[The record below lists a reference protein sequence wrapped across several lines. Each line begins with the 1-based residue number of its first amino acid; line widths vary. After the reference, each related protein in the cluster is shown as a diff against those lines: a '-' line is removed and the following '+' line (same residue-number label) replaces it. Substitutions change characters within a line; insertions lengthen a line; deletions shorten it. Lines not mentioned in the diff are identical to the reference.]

1 MCDGPPGTAA
11 ELDSHNDAIFR
22 QYQYP
27 VAHRLSSRCDAI
39 FRIPGES
46 RGADI
51 EMVKAGEMGL
61 RVFTHIDE
69 VPRRVTTR
77 P

>member
-1 MCDGPPGTAA
+1 MRDRPPGIGAK
-11 ELDSHNDAIFR
+11 LDPHNDAIFR

-27 VAHRLSSRCDAI
+27 VAHRLLGRCDAI

-46 RGADI
+46 RGADT
-51 EMVKAGEMGL
+51 EMVKAREMGL
-61 RVFTHIDE
+61 RVFTRIDD

-77 P
+77 S